1 MQPVTSLIL
10 SLQPFTPTL
19 FSCIQHEAA
28 VLWAAVFSKDDCDDS
43 LPFLLKDEADWA
55 IFLVLL
61 RH

>member
-28 VLWAAVFSKDDCDDS
+28 VLWAAVFLKDDCDDS
-43 LPFLLKDEADWA
+43 LPFLLKDEAD
-55 IFLVLL
+55 
-61 RH
+61 